1 MEEKKWK
8 SFYTGSILLP
18 FDDNFYNSMKLILS
32 LFIMAIIAQECDVA
46 DGFLILPQNFLYLIF
61 FI

>member
-32 LFIMAIIAQECDVA
+32 LFIMAIIAQECIVA